1 MSKTTLI
8 FTFVI
13 MATKLDIIPI
23 KQWMNDINHPFI
35 VSGPCS
41 AETENQV
48 LQTAHELKKVAG
60 VKVFRAGIW
69 KPRTRP
75 NYFEGVGK
83 KGLKWL
89 QRVKSETGLKL
100 AVEVAS
106 PQHVEECLKHDID
119 MFWLGARTVVNPFSV
134 QEITEAL
141 RGVSNPIMIKN
152 PVNPDLKLWI
162 GAIERVYAAGA
173 NKLIAIHRGFY
184 TLNKSLFRNPPMW
197 EMPIELKR
205 AIPNLPILVDPS
217 HIAGTTNL
225 IPHIAQKAMDL
236 EMDGLMI
243 ESHHR
248 PDSALSDAEQQITPN
263 QLGEL
268 LDGLVIRDR
277 SDRSDFQDKLAEFRT
292 QIDEIDDE
300 LLDILSKRMDIVNEI
315 GAYKKDNKI
324 TILQLKRWSYIIEN
338 RIKKGVDQGLSKEF
352 LVKVLKLIHIE
363 SMRIQTEI
371 MNIHKQNEE

>member
-1 MSKTTLI
+1 M
-8 FTFVI
+8 
-13 MATKLDIIPI
+13 
-23 KQWMNDINHPFI
+23 
-35 VSGPCS
+35 
-41 AETENQV
+41 
-48 LQTAHELKKVAG
+48 
-60 VKVFRAGIW
+60 
-69 KPRTRP
+69 
-75 NYFEGVGK
+75 
-83 KGLKWL
+83 
-89 QRVKSETGLKL
+89 
-100 AVEVAS
+100 
-106 PQHVEECLKHDID
+106 
-119 MFWLGARTVVNPFSV
+119 
-134 QEITEAL
+134 
-141 RGVSNPIMIKN
+141 
-152 PVNPDLKLWI
+152 
-162 GAIERVYAAGA
+162 
-173 NKLIAIHRGFY
+173 
-184 TLNKSLFRNPPMW
+184 NKSLFRNPPMW

>member
-1 MSKTTLI
+1 
-8 FTFVI
+8 

-35 VSGPCS
+35 ISGPCS
-41 AETENQV
+41 AETENQIIE
-48 LQTAHELKKVAG
+48 TAHQLAKIPE

-83 KGLKWL
+83 QGLKWL
-89 QRVKSETGLKL
+89 QRVKAETGLKV

-119 MFWLGARTVVNPFSV
+119 IFWLGARTVVNPFSV

-141 RGVSNPIMIKN
+141 KGVQIPVMIKN

-162 GAIERVYAAGA
+162 GAIERVYAAGV
-173 NKLIAIHRGFY
+173 NKLVAIHRGFY
-184 TLNKSLFRNPPMW
+184 SLNKSLFRNPPMW
-197 EMPIELKR
+197 EIPIELKR
-205 AIPNLPILVDPS
+205 EIPNLPILVDPS
-217 HIAGTTNL
+217 HIGGTTNL
-225 IPHIAQKAMDL
+225 IPHISQKAMDL

-243 ESHHR
+243 ESHYR
-248 PDSALSDAEQQITPN
+248 PNSALSDAEQQITPE
-263 QLGEL
+263 QLRNI
-268 LDGLVIRDR
+268 LDNLIIRDR
-277 SDRSDFQDKLAEFRT
+277 AGSTEFQNKLAEYRT

-300 LLDILSKRMDIVNEI
+300 LLNILSKRMNIVNEI
-315 GAYKKDNKI
+315 GLYKKDHKI
-324 TILQLKRWSYIIEN
+324 TILQLKRWSFIIEN
-338 RIKKGVDQGLSKEF
+338 RIQKGVEQGLNNDF
-352 LVKVLKLIHIE
+352 LVKLLKLIHIE

-371 MNIHKQNEE
+371 MNIQGHKE

>member
-1 MSKTTLI
+1 
-8 FTFVI
+8 

-35 VSGPCS
+35 ISGPCS

-48 LQTAHELKKVAG
+48 METAHELARIPE
-60 VKVFRAGIW
+60 VKVYRAGIW

-83 KGLKWL
+83 QGLKWL
-89 QRVKSETGLKL
+89 QRVKEETGLKV

-119 MFWLGARTVVNPFSV
+119 IFWLGARTVVNPFSV

-141 RGVSNPIMIKN
+141 KGVQIPIMIKN

-162 GAIERVYAAGA
+162 GAIERVYAAGVT
-173 NKLIAIHRGFY
+173 KLVAIHRGFY
-184 TLNKSLFRNPPMW
+184 SLNKSLFRNPPMW

-205 AIPNLPILVDPS
+205 EIPNLPILVDPS
-217 HIAGTTNL
+217 HISGTPNL
-225 IPHIAQKAMDL
+225 IPHISQKAMDL

-243 ESHHR
+243 ESHYR
-248 PDSALSDAEQQITPN
+248 PSSALSDAEQQITPE
-263 QLGEL
+263 QLKDL
-268 LDGLVIRDR
+268 LKNLVIRDR
-277 SDRSDFQDKLAEFRT
+277 SENSEFQNKLAEYRT

-300 LLDILSKRMDIVNEI
+300 LLNILSKRMDIVNEI
-315 GAYKKDNKI
+315 GLYKKDQKI
-324 TILQLKRWSYIIEN
+324 TILQLKRWSFIIEN
-338 RIKKGVDQGLSKEF
+338 RIKKGINLGLHKEF
-352 LVKVLKLIHIE
+352 LIKTLKLIHLE

-371 MNIHKQNEE
+371 MNIHKQKED